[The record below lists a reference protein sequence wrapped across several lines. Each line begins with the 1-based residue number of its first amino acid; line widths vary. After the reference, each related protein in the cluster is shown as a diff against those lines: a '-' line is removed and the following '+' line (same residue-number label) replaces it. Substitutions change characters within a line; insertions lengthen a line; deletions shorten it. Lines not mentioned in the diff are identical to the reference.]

1 MKDKLQK
8 FLFENAAI
16 RGELVEMTLAWKLVQ
31 ERHEYPPA
39 VSILLGEMLAAATL
53 LSANLKFNGS
63 MIMQI
68 HGDGPVQLLVVECD
82 SDLRVRATAKIAAG
96 AEIPEKANLRDLV
109 HAHGKGRFVITID
122 PQDKFPGQLP
132 YQGIVPLEGDTIAEA
147 LENYMQQSEQLD
159 TRIWLAASND
169 VTRGLL
175 LQRLPQA
182 ETADAPAREREQ
194 HAWEH
199 VSLLGGTLKR
209 AELLETDIDTL
220 MHRLFWEESIR
231 LFEPA
236 EPIFF
241 CTCSRQKVAD
251 MLVMLGR
258 DEVEA
263 ALAEQGNLS
272 IHCDFCGQNYG
283 FDPVDAAQ
291 LFAGERSEG
300 SAKPGDASL
309 H

>member
-1 MKDKLQK
+1 M
-8 FLFENAAI
+8 FEEAAI
-16 RGELVEMTLAWKLVQ
+16 RGELVEMSLAWKLVQ
-31 ERHEYPPA
+31 ERHDYPRP
-39 VSILLGEMLAAATL
+39 VSILLGEMLSAAAL
-53 LSANLKFNGS
+53 LSANLKFDGS

-82 SDLRVRATAKIAAG
+82 SDLRVRATAKIAPG
-96 AEIPEKANLRDLV
+96 TEIPDDAGLRDMV

-159 TRIWLAASND
+159 TRIWLAANEN

-182 ETADAPAREREQ
+182 GASADDAAREREQ

-199 VSLLGGTLKR
+199 VSMLGGTLR
-209 AELLETDIDTL
+209 REEMLETDIDTL

-241 CTCSRQKVAD
+241 CTCSPQKVAN
-251 MLVMLGR
+251 MLAMLGR
-258 DEVEA
+258 NEVEA
-263 ALAEQGNLS
+263 ALEEQGKLS
-272 IHCDFCGQNYG
+272 IHCDFCGRNY
-283 FDPVDAAQ
+283 DYDAVDAAQ
-291 LFAGERSEG
+291 LFTAE
-300 SAKPGDASL
+300 APGISPPADGSL